1 MFLSEIGLTSLYR
14 LIINVISNNITV
26 CMMSGLKMGEVGVS
40 YLKLPPNCPKCTE
53 EGMQTSVKS
62 KFSRNVYRILSEYVI
77 CVNGQ

>member
-1 MFLSEIGLTSLYR
+1 
-14 LIINVISNNITV
+14 
-26 CMMSGLKMGEVGVS
+26 MMSGLKMGEVGVS